1 MERKFIVQVTSGHYS
16 VKQKLLFS
24 IEGTETGGQH
34 IFNTLPGV
42 SKKPKSEYQY
52 ELVFSYVQSDILGY
66 REKYLRSEAELL
78 ECMGM
83 LLSH

>member
-1 MERKFIVQVTSGHYS
+1 MERKFIVQVTSGHQS
-16 VKQKLLFS
+16 TKQKLLFS
-24 IEGTETGGQH
+24 IEGTEAGRQH
-34 IFNTLPGV
+34 VFAALPGA
-42 SKKPKSEYQY
+42 SKKPKGEYQY

-78 ECMGM
+78 ACMGM

>member
-1 MERKFIVQVTSGHYS
+1 MERKFIVQVTSGHS
-16 VKQKLLFS
+16 TTKQKLLFS
-24 IEGTETGGQH
+24 MEGTEAGGQH
-34 IFNTLPGV
+34 LFTALPGV
-42 SKKPKSEYQY
+42 SKKPKGEYPY